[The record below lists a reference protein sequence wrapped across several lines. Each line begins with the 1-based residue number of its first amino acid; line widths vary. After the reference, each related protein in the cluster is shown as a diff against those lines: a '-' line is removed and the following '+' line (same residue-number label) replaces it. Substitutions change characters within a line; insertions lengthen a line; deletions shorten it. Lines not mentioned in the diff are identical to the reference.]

1 MVTELASALA
11 ALVLVRGRGGGRNE
25 RRWRLGWPVLV
36 LVAPG
41 LVRQAL
47 VEALLGRREVD

>member
-41 LVRQAL
+41 LMRQAL
-47 VEALLGRREVD
+47 VEALLGKREFD